1 MRLLYGSDEAVGAWV
16 KARLPNMPR
25 LPVPFVGIGVID
37 GAQLVA
43 GVLFHNYLPEF
54 GSIEVSIAADTP
66 RWLSRN
72 RVSLILGY
80 PFRQLGCGRV
90 SAAIMASNRRS
101 IRLCEGLGF
110 EREGLVRRGFGR
122 DDAVILGL
130 LREDWERGKYGHI
143 S

>member
-1 MRLLYGSDEAVGAWV
+1 LRLLYGADEAVGAWV

-25 LPVPFVGIGVID
+25 LPVPFVAIGVVD

-43 GVLFHNYLPEF
+43 GVLFHNYIPEF

-90 SAAIMASNRRS
+90 SAAIMASNSRS
-101 IRLCEGLGF
+101 IRLCMGLGF
-110 EREGLVRRGFGR
+110 KREGLVRRGFGR

-130 LREDWERGKYGHI
+130 LREEWERGRYGNV